1 MIHCFPFVCQKRSGC
16 WASGSSCYSM
26 RFRRFD
32 LARTISGSNET
43 SHSVLT
49 LTDAERVWKG
59 VSQPRSSWTHC
70 PFDEASIQVH
80 LQGEKATLFS
90 TNWSV
95 GECIAH
101 TNSILQLLVSILWHC
116 VGYCPILR
124 YVVKGAF
131 HRRHLSSR
139 RCMIDRISMA
149 TNARRARSLRVA
161 VCNKQI

>member
-1 MIHCFPFVCQKRSGC
+1 MIHCFPFACQKRC

-26 RFRRFD
+26 RFRRF
-32 LARTISGSNET
+32 ARTMLSSIET

-59 VSQPRSSWTHC
+59 VSQPKSSWTHC

-80 LQGEKATLFS
+80 LQGGKAMLFS
-90 TNWSV
+90 TNRSI

-101 TNSILQLLVSILWHC
+101 TNSILQLLVAILWHC
-116 VGYCPILR
+116 VGYCAILR

-149 TNARRARSLRVA
+149 TNACRARSLRVA
-161 VCNKQI
+161 VCDKQI